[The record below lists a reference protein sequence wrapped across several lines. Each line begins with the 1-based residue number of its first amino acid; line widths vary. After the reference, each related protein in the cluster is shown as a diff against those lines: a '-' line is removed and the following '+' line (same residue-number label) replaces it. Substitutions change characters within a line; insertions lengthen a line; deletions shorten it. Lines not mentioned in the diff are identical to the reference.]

1 MTAINDISDL
11 VRVLQERPDWLA
23 AVRNL
28 VVGEELLNL
37 PQQLAQFVKTTE
49 ENFRLVNERLD
60 RLESRMD
67 GLEGRMV
74 GLEGRMVG
82 LEGRMDAL
90 ESRMDGLESRMAR
103 LEVRM
108 DHLEG
113 EVGQL
118 RGLVNHLGGR
128 VGNLEGH
135 NYERRVRT
143 RILLR
148 MTRAFGMDDPYV
160 ALHQEGR
167 ISPELNRLYTRAAQ
181 SDAITPDELDDLQD
195 VDIIISDAGNRL
207 AVVEVSL
214 TADND
219 DVERAARRARILA
232 TAAGSPVLAAVAT
245 ANLSEP
251 QRSLAEARDVTVF
264 VFPDR

>member
-1 MTAINDISDL
+1 MAGL
-11 VRVLQERPDWLA
+11 EARM
-23 AVRNL
+23 
-28 VVGEELLNL
+28 
-37 PQQLAQFVKTTE
+37 
-49 ENFRLVNERLD
+49 D
-60 RLESRMD
+60 RLEARMAGLEARMD
-67 GLEGRMV
+67 R
-74 GLEGRMVG
+74 
-82 LEGRMDAL
+82 
-90 ESRMDGLESRMAR
+90 
-103 LEVRM
+103 
-108 DHLEG
+108 LEG

-219 DVERAARRARILA
+219 DVERAARRAGILA